1 MKLQL
6 IPSTIEIYFW
16 SLVISLLS
24 DSELVQRFV
33 QKVHAWIASGE
44 FGRALRLVLVIAGA
58 AFLVGAILGI
68 AGV

>member
-6 IPSTIEIYFW
+6 IPSSIEIYFW

-24 DSELVQRFV
+24 DSELVQRIV
-33 QKVHAWIASGE
+33 QKVHAWVASGE
-44 FGRALRLVLVIAGA
+44 FRHALRWTLFIAGA
-58 AFLVGAILGI
+58 AFLLGVILGI

>member
-24 DSELVQRFV
+24 DSRLVQRIV
-33 QKVHAWIASGE
+33 QKVHTQIASGD
-44 FGRALRLVLVIAGA
+44 FGRALRLALIIAGA
-58 AFLVGAILGI
+58 AFLLGVILGI